1 MQVPSRIRPV
11 EYGLYA
17 IPYARLIRG
26 LVPSM
31 KALRIIA
38 PRVALVQEVPDL
50 ITGPGQLLV
59 DVQRVGICGTDVE
72 LYTGEMAYYRSGRT
86 TFPVQLGHEWVGTVV
101 KVGPAVSESWIGK
114 RVTGDTMLGCN
125 NCPRCISG
133 KTYLCD
139 DRIELGIT
147 DGWGGALAEQML
159 IPERFAFEI
168 PASIS
173 IATAAMIEPAGNS
186 LRSVEATQLQADQK
200 LLILGSGTIGLL
212 AAQFAIAKKI
222 DVHIAGNRESSLRL
236 ARELGV
242 SCAHPFDEI
251 KNNLTR
257 EYDAVIDASSIDS
270 MPNLAI
276 RKVLPGGRVVLIGLS
291 ETPSL
296 IDTREPVLQ
305 DITIVGILSASPGLQ
320 GAIDYFA
327 SGAVNPEKLIS
338 EVIGLH
344 EVADRLEANR
354 GKDSK
359 PGPKIHV
366 DPRILDRK
374 ATYV

>member
-1 MQVPSRIRPV
+1 MR
-11 EYGLYA
+11 
-17 IPYARLIRG
+17 
-26 LVPSM
+26 
-31 KALRIIA
+31 ALRVIA
-38 PRVALVQEVPDL
+38 PRVVQVQDVADL
-50 ITGPGQLLV
+50 LTGPGQLLV
-59 DVQRVGICGTDVE
+59 DVERVGICGTDVE

-86 TFPVQLGHEWVGTVV
+86 TFPVQLGHEWVGTVA
-101 KVGPAVSESWIGK
+101 KVGPRVSDSWIGK

-125 NCPRCISG
+125 NCLRCQSG

-168 PASIS
+168 PVSIS
-173 IATAAMIEPAGNS
+173 IPTAAMIEPAGNS

-212 AAQFAIAKKI
+212 AAQFALAKNI
-222 DVHIAGNRESSLRL
+222 EVHIAGNRESSLHL

-242 SCAHPFDEI
+242 TSAHTIAEI
-251 KNNLTR
+251 SNDLTR

-270 MPNLAI
+270 MPALAI
-276 RKVLPGGRVVLIGLS
+276 QKVLPGGRVALIGLS
-291 ETPSL
+291 ETASL
-296 IDTREPVLQ
+296 IDTRVQVLQ
-305 DITIVGILSASPGLQ
+305 DITVVGILSASPGLQ

-327 SGAVNPEKLIS
+327 SGAVNPESLIS

-344 EVADRLEANR
+344 EVADRLEGNR
-354 GKDSK
+354 GKDAK

-366 DPRILDRK
+366 DPRIVNRK
-374 ATYV
+374 VAYV